1 MELWTGLFIWLCG
14 MAMGF
19 ATAVI
24 VMHVK
29 DDAEEEA
36 EETP

>member
-19 ATAVI
+19 AAAVI

-29 DDAEEEA
+29 HDDEEEA